1 MSKILIRN
9 GHVIGQ
15 SAATSDVLIEGG
27 RIAAVARTLAVDDA
41 QIIDAAGMLVAPGF
55 VDTHRH
61 LWQTSIRGVAADW
74 SLVDYIRNIRLGYA
88 TAYTPEDVYIGTY
101 VGALEAIDA
110 GITSLGDFCHI
121 IRSPEHAEAA
131 RQALIDSGLR
141 ARLYYGFYNIPDEKP
156 VFADHAARLAHAR
169 EFRRAFGSSTA
180 LISMGVALTEFNL
193 QPIERTAAEVNLAR
207 ELDLDITMHMG
218 TLSTPDGV
226 TRLREAGLLG
236 PRMLHVHCNAST
248 DPELEAIAGSGGTV
262 SITPETEMQMGMGF
276 PITNRA
282 LKAELRPTF
291 GIDIV
296 SDCSGDMFAQ
306 MRLALQTARAIDN
319 QVVLDTGILPVS
331 IGLSV
336 ADAYRFATAD
346 GAAAMGFDG
355 VVGTIA
361 PGLRADIILMR
372 TEGIHHL
379 PKTPDPVATI
389 VLQARPSDV
398 DTVLVDG
405 IVRKRAGKL
414 INVDLDA
421 VGRRAQ
427 ACADHLAEAARDA
440 AARTGTTA
448 TASVYAA
455 GVAKMTGTR

>member
-1 MSKILIRN
+1 MSKTLIRN
-9 GHVIGQ
+9 GHVVGQ
-15 SAATSDVLIEGG
+15 TTATCDVLIEDG
-27 RIAAVARTLAVDDA
+27 RIVAVGPALAAGNA
-41 QIIDAAGMLVAPGF
+41 QIIEAAGMLVAPGF

-88 TAYTPEDVYIGTY
+88 TAYTPEDVYIATY

-169 EFRRAFGSSTA
+169 DFRRAFGTSTD

-193 QPIERTAAEVNLAR
+193 QPIERTTAEVHLAR
-207 ELDLDITMHMG
+207 DLDLDITMHMG

-226 TRLREAGLLG
+226 SRLREAGLLG

-248 DPELEAIAGSGGTV
+248 DAELAQIAGSGGKV

-319 QVVLDTGILPVS
+319 QVVLDTGKMPVS
-331 IGLSV
+331 IGLTV
-336 ADAYRFATAD
+336 ANAYRFATLD

-355 VVGTIA
+355 LVGAIA
-361 PGLRADIILMR
+361 PGLRADIILMKI
-372 TEGIHHL
+372 EGVHHL
-379 PKTPDPVATI
+379 PKTPDPIATI
-389 VLQARPSDV
+389 VLQARPGDV

-405 IVRKRAGKL
+405 VVRKRAGKL
-414 INVDLDA
+414 VNVDFA
-421 VGRRAQ
+421 AIGCRAQ
-427 ACADHLAEAARDA
+427 TSADHLAEAARDA
-440 AARTGTTA
+440 AAHTGATA

-455 GVAKMTGTR
+455 GVAKMTGTN